1 MRVTTAGGTA
11 MSDPSRAPWLV
22 IALAAALAWSPVA
35 PAADVSRAEFFAETK
50 AYVPPFT
57 AAAEKIKAL
66 IAAEEY
72 EVVAVAEFTD
82 MQGQPLHVG
91 RIYAEEISALLVGRG
106 KQYRMMDPAAIAE
119 SVTASGGASLW
130 SSTKKIKDFGSES
143 GVELVVTG
151 KIDISS
157 AEARVFLKAVET
169 KDASIAWAQTVN
181 LPGRAAAVKP

>member
-1 MRVTTAGGTA
+1 
-11 MSDPSRAPWLV
+11 MSDPFRASLLV
-22 IALAAALAWSPVA
+22 LSLVGALAWA
-35 PAADVSRAEFFAETK
+35 PTASAGDVSRAEFLAETK
-50 AYVPPFT
+50 AYLPPFT

-66 IAAEEY
+66 IAAEEF

-91 RIYAEEISALLVGRG
+91 RIYAEEISALLVGSR
-106 KQYRMMDPAAIAE
+106 KQYMMMDPAAIAE

-130 SSTKKIKDFGSES
+130 SSTKKIKDFGGDS
-143 GVELVVTG
+143 GVQLVVTG

-169 KDASIAWAQTVN
+169 KEASIAWAQTLN
-181 LPGRAAAVKP
+181 IPGRAAATKP

>member
-1 MRVTTAGGTA
+1 L
-11 MSDPSRAPWLV
+11 LV
-22 IALAAALAWSPVA
+22 ITFVAALTWAPAA
-35 PAADVSRAEFFAETK
+35 PAADVSRAEFFADTK
-50 AYVPPFT
+50 AYLPPFT

-106 KQYRMMDPAAIAE
+106 RQYRMMDPAAIAE

-130 SSTKKIKDFGSES
+130 SSTKKIKDFGSDS

-151 KIDISS
+151 KIDIAS

-169 KDASIAWAQTVN
+169 KEASIAWAQTLN
-181 LPGRAAAVKP
+181 IPGRAATAKP